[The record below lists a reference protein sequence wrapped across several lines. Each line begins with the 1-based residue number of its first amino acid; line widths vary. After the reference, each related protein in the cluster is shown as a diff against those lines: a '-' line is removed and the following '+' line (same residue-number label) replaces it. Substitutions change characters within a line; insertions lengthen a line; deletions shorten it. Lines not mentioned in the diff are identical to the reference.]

1 MSSLTRLS
9 RKGVTS
15 RPRTPAP
22 SASASAASIAPWT
35 RAPSASAASGI
46 GTPTSMP
53 EARPSRRCAAATAAA
68 SAAESTRSGAAQPD
82 AREKKAGNS
91 SAPSAR
97 TATPCVSRYS
107 SVRGMSRIDLTP
119 ALTTSTGVRPSSTR
133 SALTSIDA
141 SPPRWTPPIP
151 PVTKTPM
158 PAACASSIVDD
169 TVVPPC
175 APRAHR
181 VRQVAPRHLADRA
194 GVAELREALE
204 LVVAEPADADAV
216 EHGDR
221 ARQRAR
227 VAHDRLDGAR
237 HLEVFGYGMPCEM
250 MVDSSATT
258 GRLLAM
264 ASRTSAR
271 TRRSGRGGV
280 EARVRRESIFCEADF
295 ARPRSSS
302 QRRLG
307 SRDQERPVN
316 AFLGRSTR

>member
-1 MSSLTRLS
+1 MTTTGSAVVAGATPTPATSGASGDAAIADSATAICAPANALFLMSAMFAAREAPSVSSLTRLS

-175 APRAHR
+175 APRATACAR
-181 VRQVAPRHLADRA
+181 SAPRHRA
-194 GVAELREALE
+194 PTAPRASPSWAKRSSSSSLSPQMQTPSSTAIV
-204 LVVAEPADADAV
+204 
-216 EHGDR
+216 HG
-221 ARQRAR
+221 
-227 VAHDRLDGAR
+227 
-237 HLEVFGYGMPCEM
+237 
-250 MVDSSATT
+250 SAP
-258 GRLLAM
+258 
-264 ASRTSAR
+264 ASRTTASTPAAAPPRGFSGTACRAR
-271 TRRSGRGGV
+271 
-280 EARVRRESIFCEADF
+280 
-295 ARPRSSS
+295 
-302 QRRLG
+302 
-307 SRDQERPVN
+307 
-316 AFLGRSTR
+316 